1 MILSFDNRHPR
12 LDPTAFVAAGA
23 QLIGD
28 IEIGAESSIWYNCVL
43 RADMNH
49 IRIGARSNIQ
59 DGTVIHVDSPMRGHN
74 GRPTLIGDDVLI
86 GHMAMIHGAVLHDRA
101 FVGMGA
107 IIMDAEIESDGMLAA
122 GSMLTAG
129 KRLGA
134 RQLWVGRPARYLRD
148 LSDEEVAA
156 NRAGPA
162 RYVDNAKAHRAT
174 VRELQAPR

>member
-59 DGTVIHVDSPMRGHN
+59 DGTVIHVDSPMGGHN